1 MGCQSVVCRAA
12 RWQLGVLEVFRVVGK
27 LIDSAHALLQRQGKI
42 LTVARH
48 HEEIVYEDK
57 LLVLILMRQ

>member
-1 MGCQSVVCRAA
+1 M
-12 RWQLGVLEVFRVVGK
+12 VGK